1 MMDKKVILAFALS
14 VAVFVLYSFFLGP
27 QEPVKPP
34 TPSPGPTSGTP
45 IVDSKAA
52 PPLRYGVLG
61 HSREALGPVH
71 RQAGKRHHR

>member
-34 TPSPGPTSGTP
+34 TPSPGQTSGTP
-45 IVDSKAA
+45 IVDSKVA
-52 PPLRYGVLG
+52 PPAVTARLG
-61 HSREALGPVH
+61 HSREALGPVL
-71 RQAGKRHHR
+71 RQAG